1 MVYAAPMARST
12 VQPAVHEL
20 MAQCSSARELDTTVT
35 LGGDGFTL
43 CAHVR
48 VRQLT
53 RDQMQVALA
62 CWVVNTDAART
73 LGGHPP
79 AKDEY
84 RLPPDGTAVPD
95 EDFTGRVM
103 DHLAVCLHALD
114 VPHSDPDGH
123 LAITVPRTAS

>member
-1 MVYAAPMARST
+1 
-12 VQPAVHEL
+12 
-20 MAQCSSARELDTTVT
+20 
-35 LGGDGFTL
+35 
-43 CAHVR
+43 
-48 VRQLT
+48 
-53 RDQMQVALA
+53 MQVALA

-73 LGGHPP
+73 FGGHPP

-84 RLPPDGTAVPD
+84 RLSPDGTAVPD

-114 VPHSDPDGH
+114 APRTGPDGH